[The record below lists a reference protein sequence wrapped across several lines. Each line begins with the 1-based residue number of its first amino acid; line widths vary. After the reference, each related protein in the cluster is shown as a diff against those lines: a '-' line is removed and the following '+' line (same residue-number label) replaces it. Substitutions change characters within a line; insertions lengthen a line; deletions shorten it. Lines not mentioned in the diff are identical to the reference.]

1 MNVYRFSVPAFVVI
15 EVVADDADAA
25 RAIAAGHSESEA
37 YPEIDLEEGALDGS
51 GRVTITTVTVNG
63 EPIAF

>member
-15 EVVADDADAA
+15 EVVATDADAA
-25 RAIAAGHSESEA
+25 RAIVHAHSDSEA
-37 YPEIDLEEGALDGS
+37 YPEVDIEEGALNGS